1 MTKRAGRIDEN
12 DPDQLVRL
20 ALAALFT
27 TAAIA
32 RGAEPNTMLATDSVT
47 CANALVDAVASRDA
61 P

>member
-1 MTKRAGRIDEN
+1 MNIKQAAGRIDPEN
-12 DPDQLVRL
+12 LDQLITL

-32 RGAEPNTMLATDSVT
+32 RGAEISTSLTRACANCAKAVVDSVT
-47 CANALVDAVASRDA
+47 T